1 MQNGQNR
8 YTFHHLTENIL
19 HGRVCAKTIRKWHL
33 NLMVKE
39 EVTESLDYFI
49 QVRTPAN
56 VGSAHYLNIVQQAKD
71 EYRRIIDAFPF

>member
-1 MQNGQNR
+1 
-8 YTFHHLTENIL
+8 
-19 HGRVCAKTIRKWHL
+19 
-33 NLMVKE
+33 MVKE